1 MEYEIHV
8 KMQTAEEIITLR
20 VEESDTIQNVKNK
33 IEDTRGHSVGSQQ
46 LFFAGEQLKDQHTLG
61 HYGITAGSTLTLN
74 EESPSYG
81 WWCILF

>member
-1 MEYEIHV
+1 
-8 KMQTAEEIITLR
+8 MQTIEETITLR

-33 IEDTRGHSVGSQQ
+33 IDTRGHYVGSEQ

-74 EESPSYG
+74 EESPSHG
-81 WWCILF
+81 WWCTLF